1 MARPD
6 GRRRDR
12 ARPGVRR
19 LEVRVGEWATA
30 EEATAAEEAFVSVPR
45 QALRTGG
52 GLSVRVDAAEPAHR
66 NTRS

>member
-6 GRRRDR
+6 GRRRGR

-19 LEVRVGEWATA
+19 LEIRVGEWATA
-30 EEATAAEEAFVSVPR
+30 EEATAAEKAFVSVPR
-45 QALRTGG
+45 QAFRTGG
-52 GLSVRVDAAEPAHR
+52 GNSVRVDAAEPVRR